1 MAQIKNKILVVD
13 DEEGLRALVATVLQM
28 AGYEVATAVDGED
41 GVQKALQYLPDLIL
55 LDIMMPKLD
64 GWKTLSKLRTYDQ
77 TEHIPIIM
85 LTARGETDSL
95 FKSEQLKVLDYFIK
109 PFEMD
114 EILTYIKKYFDTKEL
129 KNRAGA

>member
-1 MAQIKNKILVVD
+1 MVNDKKKILVVD
-13 DEEGLRALVATVLQM
+13 DEEGLRALLATVVQM
-28 AGYEVATAVDGED
+28 AGYDVQTAVDGLD
-41 GVQKALQYLPDLIL
+41 GFQKAIDFLPDLIL

-64 GWKTLSKLRTYDQ
+64 GWKTLSKLRAEEK

-85 LTARGETDSL
+85 LTARGETDSI

-114 EILTYIKKYFDTKEL
+114 EVLAYIAKYFKTKDLED
-129 KNRAGA
+129 RGRS